1 MATQQQ
7 LTFMREAIRIQ
18 RDAGVVRKSGG
29 AFGALIVK
37 EDAVVASCGN
47 SVIKDLDPSAHAEV
61 NAIRQACRKLGTWD
75 LSGCE
80 LYSSCQ
86 CCPMCYSTA
95 YWARISRIYYAAS
108 WQIYRD
114 LFSDEEISQDMLK
127 PIAQRH
133 IPQEQMLEEEA
144 VQVWEEFRALPDG
157 ARY

>member
-1 MATQQQ
+1 
-7 LTFMREAIRIQ
+7 
-18 RDAGVVRKSGG
+18 KGG
-29 AFGALIVK
+29 
-37 EDAVVASCGN
+37 AVVASCGN
-47 SVIKDLDPSAHAEV
+47 SVIRDMDPSAHAEV

-80 LYSSCQ
+80 LYTSCQ
-86 CCPMCYSTA
+86 CCPMCYATA

-133 IPQEQMLEEEA
+133 IPQEQMLEE
-144 VQVWEEFRALPDG
+144 
-157 ARY
+157 